1 MANEFIA
8 RKGLIALQDSQ
19 ITGSL
24 GVTGNITVTGTV
36 DGVDVATLK
45 SDFDTLE
52 GKTLVS
58 GSSQITIGSTTGTI
72 TSAKISDVDAFSQ
85 SGTYASLRAQ
95 GTTKGDV
102 GLGNVE
108 NTALS
113 TYTGNGGALDN
124 QYITNGAGY
133 TTNTG
138 TVTSVGG
145 TGTVDGL
152 TLSGTVT
159 STGNL
164 TLGGAISITTSSI
177 TNFPTEVSR
186 SAAAA
191 GFGSGGG
198 GGSDFPYTGS
208 AIISGSLEIIG
219 KITGSV
225 LIEGSGSTL
234 FEIVGSEGQ
243 LFSVTDNLSGSLF
256 AVSDVSG
263 LPILEVFSD
272 DTVKIGT
279 FNNEA
284 IIVNGSTA
292 IVSGSFSG
300 SFEGDGSGL
309 TGVGSVDT
317 TGTPANDQIAIF
329 TDSNTIEGDSNLT
342 WDGSIFTING
352 TGSIDLLQVDD
363 KLQGNGSGFQF
374 FAFNEDT
381 VKVKFANWY
390 SSNDRQYGMG
400 QLWFETWFAAID
412 NQVSRDARRIGFYL
426 EEPDAGSTDSGTP
439 GQHPTNARFY
449 VDITGSYVASG
460 GLHVTDADFNVES
473 NGNVEVNGSL
483 TVKNSSTGFLLKD
496 SSGTSTYVNFS
507 PQGGLYINPGGA
519 GNSISASS
527 DITTHGDIIG
537 ESTHIKLIGPDGG
550 GGSFTYLSS
559 SGDPAAGGFKL
570 SLGDI
575 DGIGNTTT
583 ITINDNTEQIL
594 LSKALSVTGNITV
607 TGTVDGVDIASLESS
622 VQANDAKIVSL
633 TAATSSYLTSSP
645 FTAAGISGSFNSVSA
660 SLAANIPTNNN
671 QLINGAGYTT
681 NTGTVDTSG
690 TPVANDFAKFTDA
703 NTIEGRSYSEVK
715 TDLSLNNVENT
726 ALSTYTG
733 NGGAL
738 DNQYITNGA
747 GYTTNTGTVTSVG
760 GTGTVSGLSLSGTVT
775 STGNLTLG
783 GTISISSTNITDV
796 DAFSQTGTYASLRA
810 QGTTAADVGLGNVT
824 NESKATMFTSP
835 TFTGTVAI
843 PGFADVSASLAA
855 AVAGGDNLG
864 NHTATQDLNISNNAI
879 INVASITGSDSA
891 AIEITSYPI
900 GYEQLASFPITGS
913 GLVIRETG
921 LPANNYPMLKIG
933 DVEMVDIDSL
943 VNPNLFLIHNVDS
956 FLVASG
962 SEPVNLFGDGPNKL
976 FEHTG
981 DDFKIYT
988 KGIDAAKMTVTS
1000 ASVLISD
1007 ADLQVAGRL
1016 FNVASETTIEYIAG
1030 YTAVPNPSPT
1040 NELYVQSVSSVIAN
1054 TNRIFNTG
1062 SSALASDGGALGDV
1076 VKFGGTTTTAGGLYY
1091 LNSSGG
1097 WTLAQANAG
1106 GTSTGSLAVALGTNS
1121 TTDGM
1126 LLRGFVNPFGLS
1138 DAGIGAPVYVA
1149 SASAGR
1155 FSGLPSQQTGEIV
1168 RVVGHAYGT
1177 DLVYFHPSNNWIEIA

>member
-329 TDSNTIEGDSNLT
+329 TDSNTIEGD
-342 WDGSIFTING
+342 
-352 TGSIDLLQVDD
+352 
-363 KLQGNGSGFQF
+363 
-374 FAFNEDT
+374 
-381 VKVKFANWY
+381 
-390 SSNDRQYGMG
+390 
-400 QLWFETWFAAID
+400 
-412 NQVSRDARRIGFYL
+412 
-426 EEPDAGSTDSGTP
+426 
-439 GQHPTNARFY
+439 
-449 VDITGSYVASG
+449 
-460 GLHVTDADFNVES
+460 
-473 NGNVEVNGSL
+473 
-483 TVKNSSTGFLLKD
+483 
-496 SSGTSTYVNFS
+496 
-507 PQGGLYINPGGA
+507 
-519 GNSISASS
+519 
-527 DITTHGDIIG
+527 
-537 ESTHIKLIGPDGG
+537 
-550 GGSFTYLSS
+550 
-559 SGDPAAGGFKL
+559 
-570 SLGDI
+570 
-575 DGIGNTTT
+575 
-583 ITINDNTEQIL
+583 
-594 LSKALSVTGNITV
+594 
-607 TGTVDGVDIASLESS
+607 
-622 VQANDAKIVSL
+622 
-633 TAATSSYLTSSP
+633 
-645 FTAAGISGSFNSVSA
+645 
-660 SLAANIPTNNN
+660 
-671 QLINGAGYTT
+671 
-681 NTGTVDTSG
+681 
-690 TPVANDFAKFTDA
+690 
-703 NTIEGRSYSEVK
+703 
-715 TDLSLNNVENT
+715 
-726 ALSTYTG
+726 
-733 NGGAL
+733 
-738 DNQYITNGA
+738 
-747 GYTTNTGTVTSVG
+747 
-760 GTGTVSGLSLSGTVT
+760 
-775 STGNLTLG
+775 
-783 GTISISSTNITDV
+783 
-796 DAFSQTGTYASLRA
+796 
-810 QGTTAADVGLGNVT
+810 
-824 NESKATMFTSP
+824 
-835 TFTGTVAI
+835 
-843 PGFADVSASLAA
+843 
-855 AVAGGDNLG
+855 
-864 NHTATQDLNISNNAI
+864 
-879 INVASITGSDSA
+879 
-891 AIEITSYPI
+891 
-900 GYEQLASFPITGS
+900 
-913 GLVIRETG
+913 
-921 LPANNYPMLKIG
+921 
-933 DVEMVDIDSL
+933 
-943 VNPNLFLIHNVDS
+943 
-956 FLVASG
+956 
-962 SEPVNLFGDGPNKL
+962 
-976 FEHTG
+976 
-981 DDFKIYT
+981 
-988 KGIDAAKMTVTS
+988 
-1000 ASVLISD
+1000 
-1007 ADLQVAGRL
+1007 
-1016 FNVASETTIEYIAG
+1016 
-1030 YTAVPNPSPT
+1030 
-1040 NELYVQSVSSVIAN
+1040 
-1054 TNRIFNTG
+1054 
-1062 SSALASDGGALGDV
+1062 
-1076 VKFGGTTTTAGGLYY
+1076 
-1091 LNSSGG
+1091 
-1097 WTLAQANAG
+1097 
-1106 GTSTGSLAVALGTNS
+1106 
-1121 TTDGM
+1121 
-1126 LLRGFVNPFGLS
+1126 
-1138 DAGIGAPVYVA
+1138 
-1149 SASAGR
+1149 
-1155 FSGLPSQQTGEIV
+1155 
-1168 RVVGHAYGT
+1168 
-1177 DLVYFHPSNNWIEIA
+1177 